1 MSRPPD
7 DVVLSLRGVTRRFGE
22 VTALAGV
29 DLEVAAGEVVGLLG
43 HNGAG
48 KTTTVRLLAG
58 LLAVDAGEV
67 RVDGQDPVAAG
78 PQVRRRL
85 GVLPSSPVVDDRL
98 TGTQN
103 LRFAADV
110 FGLPTD
116 GLDARIAA
124 ALDAFELGDRGGER
138 VSGYSTGMR
147 QRLSL
152 ARVLLPD
159 PEVLL
164 LDEPTAA
171 LDPIAARQVR
181 RRIAEL
187 ATGRRRTVVLCT
199 HDLPEAEQLC
209 DRVVVLEHGRIVAQG
224 SPAELSAAHGTGGVL
239 LDVAADHVPA
249 ARDLLAPLTP
259 GDVEVEGAGRLRAS
273 GVGREAVPG
282 LVRALADAEVTVYEV
297 RRLDPSLEDVY
308 LALHGRPPLL
318 TPPPPVTAPTEDE
331 R

>member
-1 MSRPPD
+1 MSAEGA
-7 DVVLSLRGVTRRFGE
+7 VLSLQGVSRRFGA
-22 VTALAGV
+22 VTALAGL
-29 DLEVAAGEVVGLLG
+29 DLDVTAGEVVGLLG

-58 LLAVDAGEV
+58 LLAADAGEV
-67 RVDGQDPVAAG
+67 RVDGLDPVADG
-78 PQVRRRL
+78 PQVRGRL

-116 GLDARIAA
+116 GLGERIAA
-124 ALDAFELGDRGGER
+124 ALAAFELGERADER

-181 RRIAEL
+181 RTIAEL
-187 ATGRRRTVVLCT
+187 ANDRRRTVVLCT

-209 DRVVVLEHGRIVAQG
+209 DRVVVLERGRVVAQG
-224 SPAELSAAHGTGGVL
+224 SPAELAAAHGTGGVL
-239 LDVAADHVPA
+239 LDVAADDVTT
-249 ARDLLAPLTP
+249 ARDLLRPLTA
-259 GDVEVEGAGRLRAS
+259 GDVEVEGAGRLRAA
-273 GVGREAVPG
+273 GVGRDAVPG
-282 LVRALADAEVTVYEV
+282 LVRALADADVTVYEV

-308 LALHGRPPLL
+308 LALHGRLPIVEPPASGM
-318 TPPPPVTAPTEDE
+318 PSRPEDG